1 MPRRNTK
8 EIILERALELF
19 SRRGYAGVSVRDIAV
34 AVGIRESS
42 LYKHFSGKRAIFDA
56 IVEEMRGRY
65 AAAERALRVPQAG
78 EGDLAAAYGEI
89 GPQQLAELCRKMFLH
104 STRDPYATQ
113 FRKMLTIE
121 QYASPEVMAT
131 YRDFFL
137 DGPIAFQ
144 TELFS
149 QMIGQGYFRGGAQRP
164 WPCSFTGPSSCCS
177 PAVPGRRTRQ
187 TVWPCWSGM
196 WPSSPPTTGA
206 GQNNEHRGDR

>member
-8 EIILERALELF
+8 EIILERALGLF
-19 SRRGYAGVSVRDIAV
+19 SQRGYAGVSVRDIAA

-42 LYKHFSGKRAIFDA
+42 LYKHFPGKRAIFDA

-89 GPQQLAELCRKMFLH
+89 GLEQLADLCRKMFLH
-104 STRDPYATQ
+104 STRDPYAAQ

-121 QYASPEVMAT
+121 QYASPEVMET
-131 YRDFFL
+131 YREFFL

-144 TELFS
+144 SELFS
-149 QMIGQGYFRGGAQRP
+149 RMIAQGYFREGDAKAMALQFYGPIFLLLSRCAGPGDEADCLALLERHVAQFSADHGSGA
-164 WPCSFTGPSSCCS
+164 
-177 PAVPGRRTRQ
+177 
-187 TVWPCWSGM
+187 
-196 WPSSPPTTGA
+196 
-206 GQNNEHRGDR
+206 EK

>member
-8 EIILERALELF
+8 EIILERALGLF
-19 SRRGYAGVSVRDIAV
+19 SQRGYAGVSVRDIAA

-42 LYKHFSGKRAIFDA
+42 LYKHFPGKRAIFDA

-89 GPQQLAELCRKMFLH
+89 GLEQLADLCRKMFLH
-104 STRDPYATQ
+104 STRDPYAAQ

-131 YRDFFL
+131 YREFFL

-144 TELFS
+144 SELFS
-149 QMIGQGYFRGGAQRP
+149 RMIAQGYFHEGDAKAMALQFYGPIFLLLSRCNGPGDEADCLALLERHVAQFAADHGSGA
-164 WPCSFTGPSSCCS
+164 
-177 PAVPGRRTRQ
+177 
-187 TVWPCWSGM
+187 
-196 WPSSPPTTGA
+196 
-206 GQNNEHRGDR
+206 EK